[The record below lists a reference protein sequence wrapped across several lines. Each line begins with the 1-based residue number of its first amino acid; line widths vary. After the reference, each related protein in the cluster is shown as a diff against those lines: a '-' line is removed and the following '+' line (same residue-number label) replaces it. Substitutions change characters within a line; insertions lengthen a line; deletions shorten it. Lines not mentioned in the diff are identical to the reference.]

1 MISHLDRRKRCRCLT
16 NMVGGIALIV
26 LGLAGC
32 TSTADDPMT
41 VKPETMLT
49 QPVTPVGAATLDLA
63 ERALYEGRI
72 DDARA
77 LLGRAVFD
85 VGDRPRAQLIAAE
98 VQLASGAYRQAATA
112 FRELVTSQEVKA
124 RALQGEGIALSL
136 ADGAS
141 ESGYVSLQ
149 AAVAQDPSLAR
160 AWNALGYYH
169 DLRREW
175 QEAAESYTRA
185 LVIDPNSAMILNNRG
200 FSMLMQGRIKEA
212 VADLGE
218 ALRQDPALRPA
229 RENLRLALAWDGDY
243 ALALAGAEDGGLAR
257 ALNNVGYVALL
268 RGDQDSAEA
277 LFLRAIEADPAFNTT
292 AARNLAYLRSL
303 RESNRIE
310 GPLRPK

>member
-1 MISHLDRRKRCRCLT
+1 MNHLDSLERHRRVA
-16 NMVGGIALIV
+16 NIVGIAALML
-26 LGLAGC
+26 LGMAGC
-32 TSTADDPMT
+32 ASTADDLA
-41 VKPETMLT
+41 VALPEPTAAL
-49 QPVTPVGAATLDLA
+49 PATPAGAATLDLA
-63 ERALYEGRI
+63 EQALNEGRI

-77 LLGRAVFD
+77 LLGRAVLSM
-85 VGDRPRAQLIAAE
+85 GDKPRARLIAAE
-98 VQLASGAYRQAATA
+98 VQLASGAYRPAATA
-112 FRELVTSQEVKA
+112 FHELVASEDVKA

-141 ESGYVSLQ
+141 ESGHASLH

-175 QEAAESYTRA
+175 HQAAKSYTQA

-200 FSMLMQGRIKEA
+200 FSMLMQGRISEA
-212 VADLGE
+212 LADLGE
-218 ALRQDPALRPA
+218 ALRQDPTLRPA
-229 RENLRLALAWDGDY
+229 RENLRLALAWDGKY

-268 RGDQDSAEA
+268 RGDQDNAES
-277 LFLRAIEADPAFNTT
+277 LLLRAIEVDPAYNAA

-303 RESNRIE
+303 RESKGMLLPR
-310 GPLRPK
+310 